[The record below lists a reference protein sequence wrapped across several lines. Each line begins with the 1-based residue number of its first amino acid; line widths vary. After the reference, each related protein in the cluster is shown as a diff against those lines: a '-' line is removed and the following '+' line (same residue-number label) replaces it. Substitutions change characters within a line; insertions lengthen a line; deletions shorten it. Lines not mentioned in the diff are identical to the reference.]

1 MDIIL
6 FKGNSVDVNEAV
18 VFDFNG
24 VTSHADYSLYNGVT
38 LPRNVKDNNVT
49 TLDFGNLVEDEGVP
63 LFYCF
68 HHVAIAVRHVLSAV
82 QGGEHTVTAHRDCG
96 DDVSLQKQCG
106 CKGKQNNHH
115 HRNNRGDDFFP
126 TSIGSF
132 KNFKFFVHCLDYACF
147 SAQYT

>member
-1 MDIIL
+1 MLTVVTKAENMTFGHGDFQGCHAVHSVGFALDIIL

-18 VFDFNG
+18 VFDFNY
-24 VTSHADYSLYNGVT
+24 VTCHANYSLHNGIT

-82 QGGEHTVTAHRDCG
+82 QSGEHTVTAHRDCG
-96 DDVSLQKQCG
+96 DDVGFQK
-106 CKGKQNNHH
+106 
-115 HRNNRGDDFFP
+115 
-126 TSIGSF
+126 
-132 KNFKFFVHCLDYACF
+132 
-147 SAQYT
+147 